1 MKLLQVKQLL
11 FGRVLPEFPFLQEVT
26 VGKRVYF

>member
-11 FGRVLPEFPFLQEVT
+11 FGWVLPEFPFLQEVT
-26 VGKRVYF
+26 IGQSVYF